1 MGIGETVYFI
11 GFDPEFWVD
20 GSAVADG
27 ADIH

>member
-11 GFDPEFWVD
+11 GLGPEFWVD